1 MKIKYTK
8 LDNWVEKII
17 VDPLGKESLTKVFYE
32 DGFFLNTNYHKKY
45 PIFDGIYDL
54 RLLKGDVTNDQ
65 KTWVEGQ
72 KEYEEFS
79 NTFILDD
86 NFDYESELKGMS
98 KVYQEIPVTGRC
110 LDVGGNKGTL
120 REFLNDDQEYITCD
134 PFLNVF
140 QNIEY
145 RSNYLNTY
153 KCLNQPV
160 NFICCNAEYLPF
172 KSNSFDTVHMRS
184 VIDHF
189 LNPESALLEAYR
201 VLNKEGSLIVGLYVY
216 GGKKGKVSF
225 IRKLKDMIKNILP
238 FMGIHRY
245 TDHHTWHPTFKE
257 LKDLITT
264 CGFDISRVYWQTDS
278 VCYISALKSSS

>member
-8 LDNWVEKII
+8 LDSWIEEII
-17 VDPLGKESLTKVFYE
+17 VDPLGKESLTKFFNE
-32 DGFFLNTNYHKKY
+32 EIFFLKTNYNKKY
-45 PIFDGIYDL
+45 PILDGIYDL

-65 KTWVEGQ
+65 KTWVKGQ
-72 KEYEEFS
+72 IEYEEYS
-79 NTFILDD
+79 KTILLND
-86 NFDYESELKGMS
+86 NINYESELRGMT

-110 LDVGGNKGTL
+110 LDVGGHRGQL

-134 PFLNVF
+134 PFLNIF
-140 QNIEY
+140 QNIEH
-145 RSNYLNTY
+145 RSNYLKVY

-160 NFICCNAEYLPF
+160 NFICCTAEYLPF

-201 VLNKEGSLIVGLYVY
+201 VLNKQGSLIVGLYVY

-225 IRKLKDMIKNILP
+225 VRKLKDMIKNILP

-257 LKDLITT
+257 LKDLIIT
-264 CGFDISRVYWQTDS
+264 CGFDISKVYWQTDS
-278 VCYISALKSSS
+278 VCYISAIKPS

>member
-1 MKIKYTK
+1 MKYTK

-17 VDPLGKESLTKVFYE
+17 VDPLGKESLTKIFNE
-32 DGFFLNTNYHKKY
+32 EILKTNYNKKY
-45 PIFDGIYDL
+45 PILDGIYDL

-65 KTWVEGQ
+65 KTWVKGQ
-72 KEYEEFS
+72 KEYEQYS
-79 NTFILDD
+79 KTILLNDSI
-86 NFDYESELKGMS
+86 DYESELKGMS

-110 LDVGGNKGTL
+110 LDVGGHRGQL

-134 PFLNVF
+134 PFLNIF
-140 QNIEY
+140 QNIEH
-145 RSNYLNTY
+145 RRNYLKVY

-160 NFICCNAEYLPF
+160 NFICCTAEYLPF
-172 KSNSFDTVHMRS
+172 KSNSFNTVHMRS

-189 LNPESALLEAYR
+189 LNPEAALLESYR

-278 VCYISALKSSS
+278 VCYISALKVSS

>member
-17 VDPLGKESLTKVFYE
+17 VDPLGKEPLTKSFNK
-32 DGFFLNTNYHKKY
+32 DFFLNTNYHKKY
-45 PIFDGIYDL
+45 PISDGIYDL
-54 RLLKGDVTNDQ
+54 RLLKEDITNDQ
-65 KTWVEGQ
+65 KIWVEGQ

-79 NTFILDD
+79 NTFIIDD
-86 NFDYESELKGMS
+86 NFDYDSELKGMT
-98 KVYQEIPVTGRC
+98 KVYQEIPVKGRC

-140 QNIEY
+140 KNIEQ

-189 LNPESALLEAYR
+189 LNPESALLEAHR

-225 IRKLKDMIKNILP
+225 IKKLKDMIKNILP

-257 LKDLITT
+257 LKNLIIT
-264 CGFDISRVYWQTDS
+264 CGFNISKVYWQTDS
-278 VCYISALKSSS
+278 VCYIRALKASS